1 MAEKSPREVA
11 FLSALAV
18 GFISGITGGAVSYFT
33 QSSYYL
39 NITLGIFAI
48 SSIIGYVIFYFAIE
62 RFIYKKIKVIYK
74 TIHRFKSGQEEKR
87 GLSMKEDML
96 ETVNKDVLNWA
107 ESRIREIRDLREKD
121 SFRKEFIGN
130 LSHELKTPIFSI
142 QGYILTLLEGALEDP
157 ENNRK
162 FLMKAAKSVERITA
176 LLEDLDQITKIES
189 GTLKLNLSKF
199 DIAELTREVFDSL
212 EHKAKRSSIS
222 LKMNNPG
229 QGHIMV
235 KADRQKI
242 AQILTNLVVN
252 SINYGKDGGNTKV
265 RFYDMDEHILVEVAD
280 NGLGISEEHLPRI
293 FERFY
298 RVDKS
303 RSRNVA
309 GSGLGL
315 AIVKHIIEA
324 HGQTINVRSSEGVGS
339 TFSFTL
345 DKA

>member
-11 FLSALAV
+11 LISALSV
-18 GFISGITGGAVSYFT
+18 GFIAGLTGSAVAFFT
-33 QSSYYL
+33 GSSQWSA
-39 NITLGIFAI
+39 IFWGIFII
-48 SSIIGYVIFYFAIE
+48 SSAIGYLVMYYAIE

-74 TIHRFKSGQEEKR
+74 TIHRFKSGQEDKR

-189 GTLKLNLSKF
+189 GTLKLNISKF

-212 EHKAKRSSIS
+212 EHKAKRSGIS
-222 LKMNNPG
+222 LKLNNPG

-235 KADRQKI
+235 KGDRQKI

-265 RFYDMDEHILVEVAD
+265 RFYDMDEHILIEVAD